1 MSLGTAL
8 ANDLARTFGMLLAVA
23 LLLPILA
30 FAAGWYC
37 GDRWN
42 VPTVTIVATP

>member
-8 ANDLARTFGMLLAVA
+8 ANDLARLFA
-23 LLLPILA
+23 LLLLLPFLT

-37 GDRWN
+37 GDRLDLPS
-42 VPTVTIVATP
+42 VSVEFR